1 MDPLFLIDAYGI
13 IYQAY
18 FAFLNRPLYNPQG
31 KNSQAVFGFFR
42 TFFELYR
49 TYQPRL
55 CAVIMDSK
63 AKTFRHQLFASY
75 KAQRDATPT
84 ELHDQ
89 VAVVEEILEALGVR
103 WLRVD
108 GFEADDLL
116 ATLALKSIEASRPCF
131 IVSRDKDILQLVS
144 EGVSVLRQRQGQ
156 PGFELWGREDVFQA
170 LGVYPEQI
178 VDYLALIGDQS
189 DNVPGVKGIGPK
201 TACKLLQQH
210 KSLEG
215 IYQHLDEIAP
225 AVATKLVAGRENAFL
240 SQRLVTLNTSVP
252 LSLALEELDLHD
264 LKLDRAF
271 PLFERE
277 GMKSLLRQLKTGT
290 KALPKAELVK
300 KARYRPILTELEL
313 KQICQEAK
321 VKGAC
326 ALDTETD
333 DLDEL
338 KAELMG
344 IALAYNEEEAFYI
357 PLKARDTSCLPL
369 KDVLNELQHL
379 LDNRD
384 FLLIG
389 QNLKYDFKIL
399 VRQGLEP
406 GCRIFDTMVAAW
418 LLDSTGSGSYRLDV
432 LADKYLGYK
441 TLRYSEL
448 ITDGSE
454 QNLSQLPLAK
464 VVDYAAEDAA
474 LTFRLYNCFSNLLKQ
489 EGLEKLFYDL
499 EMPILKILAQMELT
513 GIRVLPQALNKLGQ
527 KITGMLASLET
538 RIYQLA
544 GRQFNIN
551 SPKQLQEILFNER
564 KLKPIKKIKTGYS
577 TDNQVLEILALED
590 ELPALILEQRALAKL
605 KNTYL
610 ETLPL
615 LINAQTKRIHT
626 QFLQTGTATGRLA
639 SREPNLQN
647 IPVRTELGRLIRS
660 AFVPEAGMLF
670 LSADYSQIELAV
682 LAHLSEDSLLLEAF
696 IEGKDIHSL
705 TASLLLKRPLKDI
718 SPEERRLGK
727 TINFGVIYGMSPFR
741 LAQDFKISKK
751 EASTFIEEYFKR
763 YRGVSLFKDKVIA
776 EAEKSGAVT
785 TILGRRRLIPNLKS
799 ENRMERSQAERI
811 AFNTTIQGSAADI
824 VKLAMKVL
832 AEYIA
837 EQKMRSRLI
846 LQVHDELIL
855 EVPENELKVLAKDIR
870 SLMENAV
877 KLKVPLRVE
886 LGVGE
891 SWGELR
897 ELP

>member
-1 MDPLFLIDAYGI
+1 MEPLYLIDAYGI

-31 KNSQAVFGFFR
+31 RNSQAVFGFFR
-42 TFFELYR
+42 TFFEFYKI
-49 TYQPRL
+49 YQPTF

-63 AKTFRHQLFASY
+63 TKTFRHQIFASY
-75 KAQRDATPT
+75 KAQREVTPA
-84 ELHDQ
+84 ELHEQ
-89 VAVVEEILEALGVR
+89 VAVVEEILEAMGVR

-116 ATLALKSIEASRPCF
+116 ATLALKSLKASRPCL
-131 IVSRDKDILQLVS
+131 IVSRDKDILQLVTD
-144 EGVSVLRQRQGQ
+144 GVAVLRQRQGQ
-156 PGFELWGREDVFQA
+156 PGFELWGRDEVFQA

-178 VDYLALIGDQS
+178 VDYLALTGDQS
-189 DNVPGVKGIGPK
+189 DNIPGVKGIGPK
-201 TACKLLQQH
+201 TACKLLQEHQ
-210 KSLEG
+210 SLDG
-215 IYQHLDEIAP
+215 IYKHLDEIAP
-225 AVATKLVAGRENAFL
+225 AIATKLTQGREDAFL
-240 SQRLVTLNTSVP
+240 SQRLVSLNTSVP
-252 LSLALEELDLHD
+252 LSLKLEELALADLN
-264 LKLDRAF
+264 LERALPF
-271 PLFERE
+271 FERE
-277 GMKSLLRQLKTGT
+277 GMKSLMRQLKPTT
-290 KALPKAELVK
+290 QVSTTTQQAKR
-300 KARYRPILTELEL
+300 ARYHPVLTGPEL
-313 KQICQEAK
+313 KRICQQAK
-321 VKGAC
+321 IKGAC

-333 DLDEL
+333 NLDEF
-338 KAELMG
+338 KAELLG

-357 PLKARDTSCLPL
+357 PLKASDTTCLSK
-369 KDVLNELQHL
+369 KDVLNELQPL
-379 LDNRD
+379 LTTTD

-389 QNLKYDFKIL
+389 QNLKYDFKVL
-399 VRQGLEP
+399 VKQGLEP
-406 GCRIFDTMVAAW
+406 KCRFFDTMVAAW

-448 ITDGSE
+448 ITDDSG
-454 QNLSQLPLAK
+454 QDLSQLPLPK

-474 LTFRLYNCFSNLLKQ
+474 LAFRLYERFKDLLKQ
-489 EGLEKLFYDL
+489 ESLDKLFYDL
-499 EMPILKILAQMELT
+499 EMPILKILARMELT
-513 GIRVLPQALNKLGQ
+513 GIRVLPQALNQLGQ
-527 KITGMLASLET
+527 KITDMLTSLED

-544 GRQFNIN
+544 GRRFNIN

-564 KLKPIKKIKTGYS
+564 NLKPVKKIKTGYS

-590 ELPALILEQRALAKL
+590 ELAALILEQRALAKL

-682 LAHLSEDSLLLEAF
+682 LAHLSEDSLLVEAF
-696 IEGKDIHSL
+696 KEGKDIHSL
-705 TASLLLKRPLKDI
+705 TASILLKRSLKDI

-751 EASTFIEEYFKR
+751 EASAFIEEYFKR
-763 YRGVSLFKDKVIA
+763 YNGVSSFKERVIA
-776 EAEKSGAVT
+776 EAEKTGLVT
-785 TILGRRRLIPNLKS
+785 TILGRRRLVPNLKS

-824 VKLAMKVL
+824 VKCAMKDL
-832 AEYIA
+832 CEFI
-837 EQKMRSRLI
+837 EEEKLNSRLV

-855 EVPENELKVLAKDIR
+855 EVPENELKRLAGGVR
-870 SLMENAV
+870 FLMENAV
-877 KLKVPLRVE
+877 RLKVPLRVE

-891 SWGELR
+891 SWGELS